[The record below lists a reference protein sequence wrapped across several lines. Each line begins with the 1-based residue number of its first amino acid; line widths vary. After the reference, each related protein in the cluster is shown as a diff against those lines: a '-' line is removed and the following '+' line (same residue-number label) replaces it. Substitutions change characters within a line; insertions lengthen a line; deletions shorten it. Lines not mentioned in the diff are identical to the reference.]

1 MKKIVSLCLALLL
14 SLTLLA
20 SPAWAGA
27 FQSQFEQ
34 LGVSAEGVYIENLD
48 TGVVM
53 YEKNAHTQMS
63 AASLTKLVT
72 TMILLEKTPDL
83 DERKFEAVGSV
94 FDIISQYDSPS
105 HADIKRGAVLSGRE
119 LLYAMMLPSAN
130 EAAYIV
136 AYNMIPACIIT

>member
-94 FDIISQYDSPS
+94 FEHHLPVRQPQPCR
-105 HADIKRGAVLSGRE
+105 HQAGCRAVR
-119 LLYAMMLPSAN
+119 P
-130 EAAYIV
+130 
-136 AYNMIPACIIT
+136 